1 MQSLRH
7 IRVALCLGI
16 YQLSHF
22 TCRKILKLSQ
32 TQLDALKQLAIAD
45 LDAGDPIERVDY
57 GEMYLE
63 NLSLLLFGKSC
74 PHRTKDRVYFNVER
88 LQVTCAA

>member
-1 MQSLRH
+1 MYTKCRT
-7 IRVALCLGI
+7 I
-16 YQLSHF
+16 
-22 TCRKILKLSQ
+22 TCRTILKLSQ
-32 TQLDALKQLAIAD
+32 TQLDALKKLAIAD

-74 PHRTKDRVYFNVER
+74 PHRTKDRVYYYGP
-88 LQVTCAA
+88 LDHDS